1 LQPDTYALHKS
12 DYENQP
18 KHNSAMAAK
27 PSTTLKSHPTSSA
40 PKNPDSAAAAASTSS
55 GRKPHDNY
63 QLPRTGYSPAAVI
76 ISQLTEQKPLF
87 KTFSENHRRRPSR
100 LGYSAAAAK
109 ANNETPTRR

>member
-1 LQPDTYALHKS
+1 
-12 DYENQP
+12 
-18 KHNSAMAAK
+18 MAAK

-76 ISQLTEQKPLF
+76 ISQLTEQNHSSKISLKTTGAVHLGSATPLRRHSTKNSDELGNEINDSKPISRPTLM
-87 KTFSENHRRRPSR
+87 SEVTSV
-100 LGYSAAAAK
+100 
-109 ANNETPTRR
+109 